1 VFAKQKKKIR
11 AGICYSCAC
20 ACACVRVCV
29 CVCVRVRVRVRV
41 QVRVRVRVRGPAAAV
56 PPVESDLPSPLLL
69 SLSRRAMIHGKDD
82 EKRPRR
88 RARMGLYDCG
98 RMRERERERRTE
110 IYRYCFSNCGKH
122 LLNISFTTVSPKET

>member
-1 VFAKQKKKIR
+1 MFAKQKKKIR
-11 AGICYSCAC
+11 AGIYYSCAC
-20 ACACVRVCV
+20 VCACVRVCV
-29 CVCVRVRVRVRV
+29 CACVCVRVWV

-98 RMRERERERRTE
+98 RMRERERERDAQ
-110 IYRYCFSNCGKH
+110 RYIG
-122 LLNISFTTVSPKET
+122 IVSRIAASIC

>member
-1 VFAKQKKKIR
+1 MKCLRSKKRKYGLEYTTRVR
-11 AGICYSCAC
+11 ACVRVCV
-20 ACACVRVCV
+20 CACVRVCV
-29 CVCVRVRVRVRV
+29 CVRVWV

-98 RMRERERERRTE
+98 RMRERERETHRD
-110 IYRYCFSNCGKH
+110 I
-122 LLNISFTTVSPKET
+122 